1 MIKKIKSYLKDKELP
16 KWFKILNLSI
26 LLPILLWPLIFFA
39 TIFFFDNPHNLFYTF
54 LLFLFVNAY
63 PFYLAILALINI
75 KLYTWNKLIGLI
87 LPIIFLGAAS
97 FCIGYYIYNIY
108 DIGGV
113 LIKNTQLEIQNNK
126 NGILGNGF
134 IKKNNQ
140 IFLNDTI
147 IKGADAETFEI
158 ISYDWSKDK
167 SHYYYFGKPVHEI
180 DYSSFKF
187 LDYHYAKDKYHVFY
201 DNIIIEGADAK
212 TFYHIEGSQDGKD
225 ARNCYR
231 YGEKV
236 DCSVLINPI

>member
-1 MIKKIKSYLKDKELP
+1 MIEKIKSYLKYKELP

-26 LLPILLWPLIFFA
+26 LLPILLWPLVFFT
-39 TIFFFDNPHNLFYTF
+39 TIFFFDNPPNTFYAF

-75 KLYTWNKLIGLI
+75 KLYKWNKLIGLI

-97 FCIGYYIYNIY
+97 FCIGYYMYKIG
-108 DIGGV
+108 DIF
-113 LIKNTQLEIQNNK
+113 INKTKTEIQREK
-126 NGILGNGF
+126 MGILGNDF
-134 IKKNNQ
+134 VKRNNQ

-147 IKGADAETFEI
+147 VKGADAESFEI

-167 SHYYYFGKPVHEI
+167 NHFYYFGKPIYEI
-180 DYSSFKF
+180 DYPSFKF

-201 DNIIIEGADAK
+201 DDKIIEGADAK
-212 TFYHIEGSQDGKD
+212 TFYHIEGTQDGKD

-231 YGEKV
+231 WGKKV
-236 DCSVLINPI
+236 DCKVLNNPY